1 MSSGLPY
8 WQILRSI
15 PREIENIQC
24 NIFLRPKIISR
35 GILFVMWF
43 SKRSFFA
50 KATRGKRIYLALASS
65 PPVLREASRAM
76 REAEKFIGNPG
87 AIHSEGVA
95 AKKYLEESRA
105 RIARALGCKAR
116 ELIFTSGLSESNNLA
131 IIGYAKALERL
142 RRSLSGT

>member
-50 KATRGKRIYLALASS
+50 KATRGKRIYLDHASA
-65 PPVLREASRAM
+65 PPVLPEASRAM

-87 AIHSEGVA
+87 AIHAEGVA
-95 AKKYLEESRA
+95 AKKNLEDSRT
-105 RIARALGCKAR
+105 RIASLLGCKGS
-116 ELIFTSGLSESNNLA
+116 ELIFTSGLTEANNLA
-131 IIGYAKALERL
+131 IVGFAKRLER
-142 RRSLSGT
+142 TK